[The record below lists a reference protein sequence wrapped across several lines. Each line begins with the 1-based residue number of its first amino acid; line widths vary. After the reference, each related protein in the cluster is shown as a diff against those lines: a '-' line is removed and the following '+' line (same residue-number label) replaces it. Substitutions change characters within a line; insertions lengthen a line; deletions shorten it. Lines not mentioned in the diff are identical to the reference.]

1 MKVHVTS
8 DVSARQI
15 ELTTPGNS
23 ETKPDHDI
31 WQRSL
36 QLFDKQ
42 VVKENIC
49 KFNTSRRLAVG
60 YLRRLRLPSLSYFT
74 SKLAQ
79 FLLKLL

>member
-8 DVSARQI
+8 DVSVRHI
-15 ELTTPGNS
+15 ELTTPGYS

-31 WQRSL
+31 WQQRL

-49 KFNTSRRLAVG
+49 KFNNFRRLAVA
-60 YLRRLRLPSLSYFT
+60 YLRRLRLPVFHT
-74 SKLAQ
+74 
-79 FLLKLL
+79 LLLNLRNFY

>member
-1 MKVHVTS
+1 MKVYVTS

-15 ELTTPGNS
+15 ELTIPGYS
-23 ETKPDHDI
+23 ETKTDRDI
-31 WQRSL
+31 WQQRL

-49 KFNTSRRLAVG
+49 KFNNSRRLAVV
-60 YLRRLRLPSLSYFT
+60 YLRRLRLLPYFT
-74 SKLAQ
+74 SKLTQ